1 MRVFILN
8 GPPGIGKDTLA
19 ANIERVFNFPVAMF
33 KTALYEATAKFFFV
47 GLSWFVELA
56 TGRDTKEVPH
66 MALDGLSPRQALI
79 HVSEKVIKPTKGKR
93 FFGNK
98 AVEFLHANRFG
109 QTGNYVF
116 SDGGFPEEC
125 GCLVD
130 AGHDV
135 HIIQLHHPEFDFSK
149 DSRNY
154 VDVPGATVH
163 KIDVVMGQP
172 MMDVSNFINIVGSLD
187 Q

>member
-8 GPPGIGKDTLA
+8 GPPAIGKDTLA
-19 ANIERVFNFPVAMF
+19 ANIERLFNFPVGMF
-33 KTALYEATAKFFFV
+33 KAALYEETAKHFRV
-47 GLSWFVELA
+47 GVNYLIKAASSREFKELPDKYL
-56 TGRDTKEVPH
+56 GDC
-66 MALDGLSPRQALI
+66 SPRQALI
-79 HVSEKVIKPTKGKR
+79 HVSENIIKPRFGKR

-98 AVEFLHANRFG
+98 AVEYLGLHHRKTRNF
-109 QTGNYVF
+109 VF
-116 SDGGFPEEC
+116 SDGGFPEEV

-130 AGHDV
+130 NGYEV
-135 HIIQLHHPEFDFSK
+135 HIIQLHHPDFDFSK

-163 KIDVVMGQP
+163 KINVVMGQP
-172 MMDVSNFINIVGSLD
+172 MMDVSNFINIVESLD